1 MTQNQLAKEFGIEG
15 RNFFYV
21 VKSLECQGLITRQSA
36 VVRTKE
42 ALHTGESRNIPIVST
57 NLMYLHR
64 YAKHLGCQQK
74 FEITVEE
81 NNSEHLEDPMES
93 AAVED
98 GLPGKCVQ
106 DVLVKDYLP
115 KMKAICD
122 KLEAANGKVHFL
134 NVLQICQ

>member
-1 MTQNQLAKEFGIEG
+1 MTQNQLAKEFGVEG

-21 VKSLECQGLITRQSA
+21 VKSLESQGLIARQSA

-42 ALHTGESRNIPIVST
+42 ALSTGELRNSPIVST

-74 FEITVEE
+74 LEITVEE
-81 NNSEHLEDPMES
+81 NNIEQLGDPVES
-93 AAVED
+93 ATVED
-98 GLPGKCVQ
+98 GLPGKCIKE

-115 KMKAICD
+115 KMKDICD
-122 KLEAANGKVHFL
+122 KLEAANGKVRFL
-134 NVLQICQ
+134 NLADT